1 MVIGEEI
8 TYRGKKLHLVLN
20 DFPEEFDR
28 IMMMNPEQFLSISLL
43 DERMSY
49 FYFGQEAPDGALI
62 FTENF
67 DYRPE
72 RLKQRGLS
80 VFRPLGYQ
88 KPVDFYIPRYVYW
101 NPNIKLKTS
110 EPTHVRFFMDDAC
123 DHCTFVLEGVL
134 NDGTV
139 CRKEKKIS
147 LRR

>member
-1 MVIGEEI
+1 M
-8 TYRGKKLHLVLN
+8 N

-88 KPVDFYIPRYVYW
+88 KPVYIPRYDVDSVRLAMADSTDIRPTVYW

-123 DHCTFVLEGVL
+123 DHCTFILEGVL